1 MNQKNNY
8 QKKIEEVKLQ
18 IVNDINKIVNDV
30 IKDGEVNYLEL
41 PVRINIVSSL
51 GEELGDTIFGV
62 RTDEAIINSM
72 FNDSTPKLIT
82 LPIETLNNILEQIR
96 LYEL

>member
-1 MNQKNNY
+1 MNQKINY
-8 QKKIEEVKLQ
+8 QKEIEKVKLQ
-18 IVNDINKIVNDV
+18 IVNDINKIVDEV
-30 IKDGEVNYLEL
+30 IKEGETNYLEL

-51 GEELGDTIFGV
+51 GEDLGDTIFGV
-62 RTDEAIINSM
+62 RKNEAIINSM

>member
-8 QKKIEEVKLQ
+8 QKQIEEVKLQ
-18 IVNDINKIVNDV
+18 IINDINKIIDEV
-30 IKDGEVNYLEL
+30 IQEGDANYLEL
-41 PVRINIVSSL
+41 PVRIHILSSI
-51 GEELGDTIFGV
+51 GEELGDVIFGV

-72 FNDSTPKLIT
+72 FSDSTPKLIT